1 MPYCYAIFLPPPFP
15 PPSTAPR
22 LRAREIN
29 VRPVCT
35 PISLDRAPPIISANC
50 LSDSNAE
57 LISRIHTPRTGRGN
71 NRLDPIVRRVEAC
84 KSNQKLLLSKKDRY
98 RRLTQYLADRG
109 LLEFDMEGACQRFA
123 PSSKDQAAN
132 RPRRV
137 DIRNRRRRRLE
148 RGDDGWSKRGLNAWR
163 TYASTGSR
171 GAYLSILRGSV
182 EHMCRASDG
191 EHWRQLSPRPEM
203 LENVPAGGSRVE
215 GRSRQLAVAVA
226 CMHVPRGRYV
236 NTRGRRRGDGEG
248 TRHDERV
255 AVRPALPLLP
265 LFSLARELA

>member
-1 MPYCYAIFLPPPFP
+1 MPYCYAIFLPPPSP

-84 KSNQKLLLSKKDRY
+84 KSNQKLLLGKKDRY

-109 LLEFDMEGACQRFA
+109 CSNSIWRARDNV
-123 PSSKDQAAN
+123 S
-132 RPRRV
+132 PRRRK
-137 DIRNRRRRRLE
+137 IKRLIGRDVWIFGIGGRFE

-171 GAYLSILRGSV
+171 GAYLSILRGSICV
-182 EHMCRASDG
+182 V
-191 EHWRQLSPRPEM
+191 RQTGNTGGNYHPDPKCSRTSPRVGRGWKADRA
-203 LENVPAGGSRVE
+203 NWQS
-215 GRSRQLAVAVA
+215 RSRACTCPVAA
-226 CMHVPRGRYV
+226 M
-236 NTRGRRRGDGEG
+236 
-248 TRHDERV
+248 
-255 AVRPALPLLP
+255 
-265 LFSLARELA
+265 